1 MELYSLYRKAWITTQ
16 APHLEQ
22 KLSTQ
27 QSKNLLN
34 RGGLLVRNTYNFDNT
49 ENKNFWYVI
58 KDHFGGLDELSTGN
72 RTMVRKALKTYD
84 IRKINKE
91 EILQN
96 GFPIFI
102 AAAKKYKRKTRALSE
117 KQFCDLIS
125 QHKNADFWMCFEKT
139 TQNPV
144 ALAINRLLDNACE
157 YSIIKT
163 NPNYLDTTSP
173 NYGLLFEM
181 NRYYLDERKMKYV
194 SDGSRTVTERSQIQ
208 QFLEKR
214 FHFRKAYCDLTIHY
228 AAWMKP
234 IVHVLYPCR
243 KFIPLQNVRDLLN
256 MESMHRGE
264 K

>member
-1 MELYSLYRKAWITTQ
+1 MDSYFLYRKAWIAAH
-16 APHLEQ
+16 APHLGQ

-27 QSKNLLN
+27 QSKKLLN
-34 RGGLLVRNTYNFDNT
+34 RGGLFVRNIYNFDNT

-58 KDHFGGLDELSTGN
+58 KDHFGGLDELSS
-72 RTMVRKALKTYD
+72 RTRTKVRKALKTYD

-91 EILQN
+91 EMLQN
-96 GFPIFI
+96 GFSVFV
-102 AAAKKYKRKTRALSE
+102 AAAKKYKRKTRTLSE
-117 KQFCDLIS
+117 KQFYDLINQS
-125 QHKNADFWMCFEKT
+125 KNTDFWMCFEKT

-144 ALAINRLLDNACE
+144 ALAINSLIDNTCA
-157 YSIIKT
+157 YSILKT
-163 NPNYLDTTSP
+163 DPNYLGSTYP

-181 NRYYLDERKMKYV
+181 NRYYLDEQKMKYV
-194 SDGSRTVTERSQIQ
+194 NDGSRTITERSQIQ

-214 FHFRKAYCDLTIHY
+214 FHFRKAYCNLTIHY
-228 AAWMKP
+228 ATWMKP
-234 IVHVLYPCR
+234 IVRVLYPCR